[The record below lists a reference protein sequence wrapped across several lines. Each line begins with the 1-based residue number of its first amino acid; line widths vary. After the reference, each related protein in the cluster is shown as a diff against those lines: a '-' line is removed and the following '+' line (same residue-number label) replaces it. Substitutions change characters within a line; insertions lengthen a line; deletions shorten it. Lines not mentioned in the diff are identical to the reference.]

1 LGYFKKIETMMGIH
15 GDISWDVS
23 SYARG
28 KYHEI
33 EILLHPP
40 NITDMNSMHG
50 LESWKVIFLH
60 LDTAP
65 F

>member
-1 LGYFKKIETMMGIH
+1 MSAMICWDIIGILQKNRDNDGDSI

-40 NITDMNSMHG
+40 NMID
-50 LESWKVIFLH
+50 IY
-60 LDTAP
+60 
-65 F
+65 